1 MNHPALPLY
10 PGFAH
15 HQIDV
20 APGLHISAM
29 VGGQG
34 PGLLLL
40 HGHPQTLAIWHK
52 VAPTLAQHF
61 TVVAA
66 DLRGYGDSSKPK
78 GGPDHAAYAKRS
90 MAQDQLRLMQQLG
103 KNPQAASPTAPCF
116 EIALCT
122 PDVAA
127 ALERAIAAGA
137 TPMRPLEVMPWGQT
151 IAYVADINGF
161 LVELCTPMG

>member
-34 PGLLLL
+34 PGLRLL

-52 VAPTLAQHF
+52 VAPTLAQVLPF
-61 TVVAA
+61 F
-66 DLRGYGDSSKPK
+66 DK
-78 GGPDHAAYAKRS
+78 
-90 MAQDQLRLMQQLG
+90 
-103 KNPQAASPTAPCF
+103 AP
-116 EIALCT
+116 A
-122 PDVAA
+122 
-127 ALERAIAAGA
+127 
-137 TPMRPLEVMPWGQT
+137 
-151 IAYVADINGF
+151 
-161 LVELCTPMG
+161 